1 MEYIVIVALI
11 SKALIFYID
20 AAIYGNVGHL
30 TQLIPMAWPLGQ
42 YFDVLALIVP
52 IVIGG
57 KLACNLQC
65 KKLKMN

>member
-20 AAIYGNVGHL
+20 AAIYGNVAHL

-57 KLACNLQC
+57 KLAIC
-65 KKLKMN
+65 KTQKK

>member
-11 SKALIFYID
+11 SKVLIVYLD

-30 TQLIPMAWPLGQ
+30 TQLIPMTWPLSQ

-52 IVIGG
+52 ILIGG
-57 KLACNLQC
+57 KFENCPW
-65 KKLKMN
+65 KKSDY